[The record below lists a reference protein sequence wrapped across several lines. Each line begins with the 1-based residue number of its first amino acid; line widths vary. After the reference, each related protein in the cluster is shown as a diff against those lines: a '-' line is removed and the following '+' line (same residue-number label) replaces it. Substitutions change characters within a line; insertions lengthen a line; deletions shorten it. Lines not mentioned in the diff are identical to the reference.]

1 MACDQLAVCPRRA
14 SVNLIYGHDADVAN
28 WVAAHIPDVGDRGFG
43 GPVAAI
49 GVGNDRLIAGMV
61 YHDYQEQFGTIQLS
75 MAAVSPMWA
84 RRSIIFGL
92 LAYPFYQL
100 NCFKVWTAT
109 AFDNEKALKVNRH
122 VGFTQEAVLAH
133 QFGFKRHA
141 VIMRMLKPDFIKNYG
156 ADHGQE

>member
-1 MACDQLAVCPRRA
+1 
-14 SVNLIYGHDADVAN
+14 
-28 WVAAHIPDVGDRGFG
+28 
-43 GPVAAI
+43 
-49 GVGNDRLIAGMV
+49 
-61 YHDYQEQFGTIQLS
+61 
-75 MAAVSPMWA
+75 MWA

-92 LAYPFYQL
+92 LAYPFHQL

-141 VIMRMLKPDFIKNYG
+141 VMMRMLKPDFIKNYG
-156 ADHGQE
+156 AEHGQE